1 MQARFWLAA
10 MVLLPLTGCGSSDP
24 VPAPVTS
31 DEATALDQAAEMF
44 DSRPSEAPSDEAT
57 GLSRN

>member
-1 MQARFWLAA
+1 MKAHLWLAA
-10 MVLLPLTGCGSSDP
+10 LVLPLAGCGSSDP

-44 DSRPSEAPSDEAT
+44 DTRPSETPSDAATEA
-57 GLSRN
+57 SRS